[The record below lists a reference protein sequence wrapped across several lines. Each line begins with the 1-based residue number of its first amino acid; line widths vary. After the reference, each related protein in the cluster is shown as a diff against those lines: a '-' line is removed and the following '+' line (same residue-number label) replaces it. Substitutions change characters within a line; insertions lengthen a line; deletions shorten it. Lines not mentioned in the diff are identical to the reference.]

1 MTLSAIE
8 ETNFR
13 NYIVH
18 RLMLEI
24 ERLIPEY
31 IHTNPYLIPDI
42 EDKGYESVEE
52 AYVEDASNISF
63 HWKPDPFGR
72 S

>member
-1 MTLSAIE
+1 MTLSAVE
-8 ETNFR
+8 QSNFR
-13 NYIVH
+13 AYIAH
-18 RLMLEI
+18 RLLLEV

-31 IHTNPYLIPDI
+31 IHTNPFLIDDI

-52 AYVEDASNISF
+52 SYVSDASNISF
-63 HWKPDPFGR
+63 HWTK